1 MKCLIT
7 EVTNTSAAKRERIA
21 VQNKV
26 QEDDTTSK
34 LLTSIESLIKQL
46 AVLKQEFG
54 DLEKGSVNS
63 RRCVCVVC
71 RCSGVQN
78 FNDCFKCG
86 SIDQI
91 VRNCRNSS
99 SDKAGSGQGN

>member
-1 MKCLIT
+1 MLQ
-7 EVTNTSAAKRERIA
+7 RERIA

-34 LLTSIESLIKQL
+34 FLTPIESLIEQL

-54 DLEKGSVNS
+54 DLKKGSVNLM
-63 RRCVCVVC
+63 RYVCGDC

-78 FNDCFKCG
+78 FNHCFKCG
-86 SIDQI
+86 STDHIG
-91 VRNCRNSS
+91 RNCRNSS
-99 SDKAGSGQGN
+99 KDKASSGQEN